1 MSWTCQSKESHMKL
15 KRTAAKATL
24 VGAMSIAAAG
34 FGAGLAHADPPFPT
48 PPPWPIPA
56 PDDGPGANVAA
67 PGNPAPAGHDLLPPP
82 GHGGPMPQDAVV
94 PMWAPPAPPPPI
106 WAPWQPVV
114 WNTELNAWG
123 VWWNGSFQT
132 L

>member
-1 MSWTCQSKESHMKL
+1 MKL
-15 KRTAAKATL
+15 KRTAAKAAL

-56 PDDGPGANVAA
+56 PDYGPGANVGG
-67 PGNPAPAGHDLLPPP
+67 PGNPYPPGQNYAPPP
-82 GHGGPMPQDAVV
+82 GHGGPESVA
-94 PMWAPPAPPPPI
+94 PMWAPSAPPPPY
-106 WAPWQPVV
+106 WAPWLPVE
-114 WNTELNAWG
+114 WNWEMNAWG
-123 VWWNGSFQT
+123 VWWNGGFQT

>member
-1 MSWTCQSKESHMKL
+1 MKL

-24 VGAMSIAAAG
+24 VGALSIAAAG

-48 PPPWPIPA
+48 PPPWPVPA
-56 PDDGPGANVAA
+56 PADGPGANAGA
-67 PGNPAPAGHDLLPPP
+67 PGNPLPPGRDFMPPP

-94 PMWAPPAPPPPI
+94 PMWAPPAPPPPF
-106 WAPWQPVV
+106 WAPWLPVV